1 MEGLIAV
8 TFRIS
13 TADADRIDA
22 EIRRRIDRRAAGT
35 LAGSDAYEKSRRS
48 EYARVAVLQR
58 LERDEAAAGNG
69 EGADSRRPRSTSSSP
84 VGEGVPRSPV
94 GGAGGPPRATPARR
108 RRGAVKS

>member
-1 MEGLIAV
+1 VQITTDLD
-8 TFRIS
+8 S
-13 TADADRIDA
+13 TAAARLDRA
-22 EIRRRIDRRAAGT
+22 VVRQREAG
-35 LAGSDAYEKSRRS
+35 GHRQRVSRSSWVR
-48 EYARVAVLQR
+48 EAILQR